1 MAIESKM
8 TIEDYMK
15 KASGRYKVVRQD
27 LKPQKETQ
35 AASSDFNGIL
45 SAFKKPSRQV
55 EPKTTKGLSVADYR
69 MRTVSSSYNQPS
81 RRFAADAQT
90 TYPDPSRGI
99 TAYKEASEYLL
110 GPETPNIQP
119 SISPETGDNDRS
131 QNTSQL
137 HGIIAYKETSEYLLG
152 PEAPNTQ
159 ASISPGTGIH
169 DRAQNTSQTSL
180 SNSKKKI
187 FPTPAK
193 GLSQIRSSRNS
204 HTIEKAI
211 SDAAAQYQLSPKL
224 IKGVIKAES
233 NYDVNAVSPAGAQG
247 LMQLMPGTAKELGVE
262 NPFDIKQNIDGGVRY
277 LKKMMDMFDGN
288 VRQAL
293 SAYNAGPGT
302 VKRYN
307 GNVPYSETRQ
317 YVERVI
323 DQIKTAV

>member
-15 KASGRYKVVRQD
+15 KVSGRYKVIRQD

-45 SAFKKPSRQV
+45 STFKKPSRQI
-55 EPKTTKGLSVADYR
+55 EPKTTKGLSVAGYR
-69 MRTVSSSYNQPS
+69 LHPVASSYNSIPLP
-81 RRFAADAQT
+81 ADSQT
-90 TYPDPSRGI
+90 SSDPSHGV

-110 GPETPNIQP
+110 GPETQNTQPPN
-119 SISPETGDNDRS
+119 TGTNDRTQSVS
-131 QNTSQL
+131 QS
-137 HGIIAYKETSEYLLG
+137 G
-152 PEAPNTQ
+152 
-159 ASISPGTGIH
+159 
-169 DRAQNTSQTSL
+169 L
-180 SNSKKKI
+180 SNSQGTLL
-187 FPTPAK
+187 PTSRK
-193 GLSQIRSSRNS
+193 GLSQIRSSANS

-211 SDAAAQYQLSPKL
+211 QDAAAQYQLSPKL

-233 NYDVNAVSPAGAQG
+233 DYDANAVSPAGAQG
-247 LMQLMPGTAKELGVE
+247 LMQLMPGTAKDLGVK

-277 LKKMMDMFDGN
+277 LKKMMDMFGGN

-293 SAYNAGPGT
+293 SAYNAGPET

-317 YVERVI
+317 YVNRVM
-323 DQIKTAV
+323 DHTKTII

>member
-1 MAIESKM
+1 
-8 TIEDYMK
+8 
-15 KASGRYKVVRQD
+15 
-27 LKPQKETQ
+27 
-35 AASSDFNGIL
+35 
-45 SAFKKPSRQV
+45 
-55 EPKTTKGLSVADYR
+55 
-69 MRTVSSSYNQPS
+69 
-81 RRFAADAQT
+81 
-90 TYPDPSRGI
+90 
-99 TAYKEASEYLL
+99 
-110 GPETPNIQP
+110 
-119 SISPETGDNDRS
+119 
-131 QNTSQL
+131 
-137 HGIIAYKETSEYLLG
+137 
-152 PEAPNTQ
+152 
-159 ASISPGTGIH
+159 
-169 DRAQNTSQTSL
+169 
-180 SNSKKKI
+180 
-187 FPTPAK
+187 
-193 GLSQIRSSRNS
+193 
-204 HTIEKAI
+204 
-211 SDAAAQYQLSPKL
+211 AQYQLSPKL